1 MKRRQFI
8 AAAAAVP
15 ASLAMPWVARA
26 QAKQKVTYAY
36 LLDPVYDSVVW
47 AIRKGKVKSDL
58 IDIEATGAN
67 IPTLLQATATKQFD
81 VVMTAVIGVPAAAAR
96 GLELR
101 ILSAALYQ
109 SAAGE
114 GGGVWVKKD
123 SPIKDPKALKGKTLA
138 SYGLRST
145 GYMYVREALRKEFG
159 LDMKLEGGDVKQ
171 VEVVAP
177 NLPAALATGQAD
189 AAALIHSQAFR
200 GKASGEFVNICETGV
215 IMNKHYGRTV
225 SAVNVGYPDRLGAR
239 TKEFQEFNRLMKASA
254 EYAVKN
260 RDEVFGDL
268 AKVSQHRPQLLR
280 LVVRQDDRR
289 ARHVHR
295 RPRQGR
301 DQGLGDRQ
309 GVRHDQGRAR
319 RRQADLG
326 ARDQGVVSVGSV
338 SPVDA
343 WPRQPLRTVP
353 R

>member
-1 MKRRQFI
+1 MKRRKFLGL
-8 AAAAAVP
+8 AAAAPVLV
-15 ASLAMPWVARA
+15 ASPWIARA

-96 GLELR
+96 GLDLR

-109 SAAGE
+109 SSVGE

-123 SPIKDPKALKGKTLA
+123 GAVKQPTDLKGKTLA

-145 GYMYVREALRKEFG
+145 GYMYVREAMRKEFG
-159 LDMKLEGGDVKQ
+159 LNMALEGGDVKQ

-189 AAALIHSQAFR
+189 AASLIHSQAFR
-200 GKASGEFVNICETGV
+200 AKASGEFVNICETGV

-225 SAVNVGYPDRLGAR
+225 SAVNVGYPERLAAR
-239 TKEFQEFNRLMKASA
+239 TDAFKEFNRMMKESV
-254 EYAVKN
+254 EYALKN
-260 RDEVFGDL
+260 RDEVFTDL
-268 AKVSQHRPQLLR
+268 AKQANI
-280 LVVRQDDRR
+280 DRAFFDWWFDKTTEVPGTFTAAHAKAVTTGWEIGRNFAMIKEVPDVAKLTWEHAIR
-289 ARHVHR
+289 A
-295 RPRQGR
+295 
-301 DQGLGDRQ
+301 
-309 GVRHDQGRAR
+309 
-319 RRQADLG
+319 
-326 ARDQGVVSVGSV
+326 
-338 SPVDA
+338 
-343 WPRQPLRTVP
+343 
-353 R
+353 

>member
-1 MKRRQFI
+1 MKRRKFLGL
-8 AAAAAVP
+8 AAAAPVIVT
-15 ASLAMPWVARA
+15 SPWIARA

-96 GLELR
+96 GLDLR

-109 SAAGE
+109 SSVGE

-123 SPIKDPKALKGKTLA
+123 SPIKQPTDLKGKSLA

-145 GYMYVREALRKEFG
+145 GYMYVREAMRKEFG
-159 LDMKLEGGDVKQ
+159 LNMALEGGDVKQ

-189 AAALIHSQAFR
+189 AASLIHSQAFR
-200 GKASGEFVNICETGV
+200 AKASGEFVNICETGV

-225 SAVNVGYPDRLGAR
+225 SAVNVGYPERLAAR
-239 TKEFQEFNRLMKASA
+239 TDAFKEFNRMMKESV
-254 EYAVKN
+254 EYALKN
-260 RDEVFGDL
+260 RDEVFPDL
-268 AKVSQHRPQLLR
+268 AKQANI
-280 LVVRQDDRR
+280 DRAFFDWWFDKTTEVPGTFTAAHAKAVTTGWEIGKNFDMIKEVPDVAKLTWEHAIR
-289 ARHVHR
+289 A
-295 RPRQGR
+295 
-301 DQGLGDRQ
+301 LGQ
-309 GVRHDQGRAR
+309 IAE
-319 RRQADLG
+319 
-326 ARDQGVVSVGSV
+326 
-338 SPVDA
+338 
-343 WPRQPLRTVP
+343 
-353 R
+353 